1 MLDTQKVSC
10 PRVTDLMGISSDLLP
25 GTRVNPTL
33 APAASRAFS
42 CRSRSGS
49 YVPPW
54 RLHDVAS
61 SYEHLWLY
69 NPCTSTQT
77 FIVTLVLVC
86 CIVSIHLWISSQGF
100 RFLNHENW
108 PLTVGMEGKRAF
120 TSAARALRTSRS
132 CRRNVGQSRRW
143 QSTSTGNATTHT
155 PKAFWTTGRV
165 ALLTAFTGSLTYL
178 YGISDTSSHVRGAS
192 GSLASSKPVYATKA
206 ELEKAVAE
214 LRDLFGEDAISTD
227 DEDLHRHGYSEWSS
241 INIDTLPVAVAY
253 PRSTEEVSQ
262 IAKACHKYKIP
273 IIPYSGGSSLEANFS
288 APFGGV
294 SVDFTFMD
302 KVLALRP
309 DDMDLTCQPAVG
321 WMTLNEQIKDSGL
334 FFPVDPG
341 PSAMIGGMVGTSCS
355 GTNAVRY
362 GTMKEWVVNLTVVLA
377 DGTIITTKRRPRKSA
392 AGYNLTGLFVGSEGT
407 LGLVTEITLKLAV
420 IPQETSV
427 AVCSF
432 PSLRA
437 AAATAMSVVRSGIPI
452 AAMEI
457 MDDVQMNVVNRAGA
471 TKKKWKETPTLFF
484 KFSGTPGAVKEH
496 TQQVKALSRHQ
507 GGDEFEFASNAEE
520 QKALWSAR
528 KEALWSMLALRRE
541 GDDVWSTDA
550 AVPLSRLADIIE
562 ISKKELD
569 DLGLFASALGHIGDG
584 NFHTSI
590 MYNKNDPEERKKV
603 EDCVHRMVDLA
614 LEMEGT
620 CTGEH
625 GIGLGKKDSLVQEL
639 GLDTIGVMKKIK
651 ASLDPLA
658 IMNPGKVFDL
668 P

>member
-1 MLDTQKVSC
+1 ME
-10 PRVTDLMGISSDLLP
+10 
-25 GTRVNPTL
+25 
-33 APAASRAFS
+33 ASRLF
-42 CRSRSGS
+42 G
-49 YVPPW
+49 
-54 RLHDVAS
+54 
-61 SYEHLWLY
+61 
-69 NPCTSTQT
+69 
-77 FIVTLVLVC
+77 
-86 CIVSIHLWISSQGF
+86 G
-100 RFLNHENW
+100 
-108 PLTVGMEGKRAF
+108 
-120 TSAARALRTSRS
+120 
-132 CRRNVGQSRRW
+132 
-143 QSTSTGNATTHT
+143 AT
-155 PKAFWTTGRV
+155 R
-165 ALLTAFTGSLTYL
+165 SLTYL
-178 YGISDTSSHVRGAS
+178 YCINDTSSFLSQNPAAARKPYV
-192 GSLASSKPVYATKA
+192 PVYAKKA
-206 ELEKAVAE
+206 ELERAVAE
-214 LRDLFGEDAISTD
+214 LRGQLGEDAISTD

-241 INIDTLPVAVAY
+241 INIDVLPVAVAY
-253 PRSTEEVSQ
+253 PKTTEEVSQ
-262 IAKACHKYKIP
+262 IAKACYQHKIP
-273 IIPYSGGSSLEANFS
+273 MIPYSGGSSLEANFA

-294 SVDFTFMD
+294 SVDFCFMD

-321 WMTLNEQIKDSGL
+321 WMSLNEQIAHSGL

-377 DGTIITTKRRPRKSA
+377 DGTVIKTKRRPRKSA

-427 AVCSF
+427 AVVNF
-432 PSLRA
+432 PSLRS
-437 AAATAMSVVRSGIPI
+437 AAATAMSVVRTGIPI

-457 MDDVQMNVVNRAGA
+457 MDEVQMGVVNKAGA

-496 TQQVKALSRHQ
+496 IEQVRELSRKQ
-507 GGDEFEFASNAEE
+507 GGGDFDFTRDAEE

-528 KEALWSMLALRRE
+528 KEALWSMMALRRE
-541 GDDVWSTDA
+541 GDDVWSTDV

-562 ISKKELD
+562 ISKKEMD

-584 NFHTSI
+584 NFHESI
-590 MYNKNDPEERKKV
+590 MFNKNDPEERRKV
-603 EDCVHRMVDLA
+603 QECVYRMVDRA

-625 GIGLGKKDSLVQEL
+625 GIGLGKKASLVKEL

-651 ASLDPLA
+651 ASLDPLG
-658 IMNPGKVFDL
+658 IMNPGKIFDL
-668 P
+668 Q